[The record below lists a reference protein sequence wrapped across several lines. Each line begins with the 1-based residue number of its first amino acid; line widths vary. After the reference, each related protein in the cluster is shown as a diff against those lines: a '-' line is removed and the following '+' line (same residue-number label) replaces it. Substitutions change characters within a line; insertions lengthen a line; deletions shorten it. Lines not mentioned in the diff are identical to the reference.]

1 MLNTASVQYV
11 LDLSDGIKH
20 GSILYMNEYI
30 GVSIGMAHLLQVSDS
45 FPGGWSPSEL
55 EALAAL
61 LSVALTAMIIL
72 VYREQV
78 KLKKLE
84 QRPIIAAQAYNGHD
98 VDSISVQLKNYGHG
112 SATQIQVRTI
122 VAPVDARVIDTWG
135 DRLVVWC
142 RDQIPTSASA
152 YPSIK
157 SISPNSGPE
166 TDEEFDSDAWE
177 QPYGARMA
185 PSESGKYR
193 IELSLKTNPNLFP
206 DSFSRRWHQLRPW
219 LPGTVNQR
227 NPYVKTFRAAIED
240 LQDSAEHYRLRVLVR
255 PANEFGEAERE
266 TVFDYIV
273 PAIDGLTITQALDI
287 GMPYERFRNN
297 REEYEA
303 QVPE

>member
-1 MLNTASVQYV
+1 MLYILQG
-11 LDLSDGIKH
+11 SDGF
-20 GSILYMNEYI
+20 L
-30 GVSIGMAHLLQVSDS
+30 
-45 FPGGWSPSEL
+45 GGWSPSEL

-61 LSVALTAMIIL
+61 LSVVLTTLIII

-78 KLKKLE
+78 KVKKLE
-84 QRPIIAAQAYNGHD
+84 QRPIIAAQAYKKHD
-98 VDSISVQLKNYGHG
+98 VDSIAVRLKNYGHG

-142 RDQIPTSASA
+142 KDRIPTSSSA
-152 YPSIK
+152 YPVIK
-157 SISPNSGPE
+157 SISANTESE
-166 TDEEFDSDAWE
+166 SDGDPDPDTWE

-185 PSESGKYR
+185 PSESGQYR

-206 DSFSRRWHQLRPW
+206 DSFSRQWHQLRPW
-219 LPGTVNQR
+219 LPGTVNQQ
-227 NPYVKTFRAAIED
+227 NPYVKTFGAAIED

-255 PANEFGEAERE
+255 PANEFGAAEKE
-266 TVFDYIV
+266 TVFDYVI
-273 PAIDGLTITQALDI
+273 PANDGLTIQQALDI

-303 QVPE
+303 QTSE